1 MSAEAIEA
9 GWRAGLE
16 AMVRRLRMGQR
27 LQQAYRAALADGVQ
41 QKDDEG
47 LSDAWLEGYAD
58 ACAAVAWGAFGY
70 EVGSGKR
77 RASEMRRWEPDYLS
91 WYWLGHQAGVRAR
104 RLADAHEG
112 AAQMLRDAA
121 GGLEMWLLEPPRGSG
136 ADGQRKKGANG

>member
-9 GWRAGLE
+9 GWRAGMQ
-16 AMVRRLRMGQR
+16 AMVQRLRMGQR

-47 LSDAWLEGYAD
+47 LSAAWLEGYAD

-77 RASEMRRWEPDYLS
+77 KASEMRRWEPDYLR
-91 WYWLGHQAGVRAR
+91 WYWLGHQAGIRAR

-112 AAQMLRDAA
+112 AAQMLREAA
-121 GGLEMWLLEPPRGSG
+121 SGLEMWLLEPAR
-136 ADGQRKKGANG
+136 DGGPDGCIKEAS